1 VILEKDALKEAIKS
15 KSEAIELLTV
25 KNLDLDEIINQNSSN
40 LQSSKDLVDRI
51 KQENLV
57 LEETV
62 QRNKKAIS
70 QADQSKQKL

>member
-1 VILEKDALKEAIKS
+1 MQQVILEKDALKEAIKQ
-15 KSEAIELLTV
+15 KSEAIELLTS

-40 LQSSKDLVDRI
+40 LQSSKDLVDRM

-70 QADQSKQKL
+70 QAD